1 LKVLHIAPTP
11 FFSDRGCHIRIL
23 SILRAIEH
31 SGGKNMLCTYPL
43 GRDLPNVDIRRVG
56 AVRGYERTEAGPQR
70 GKILADLKLL
80 FLGLRTAFRE
90 KPDVLHAHLH
100 EGVLIAWLIRVSLF
114 WRGLPLV
121 ADLQGGLV
129 GELADH
135 GFFARKGV
143 LSSALRFAF
152 TLVEALILKLP
163 AHSFCSS
170 GNSERIFREDYRL
183 SSSRLTRLDD
193 RVDLDAYDPQNV
205 TLAKVDLPKGVFVV
219 AYSGSLLPIKGLDVL
234 QQVILL
240 LKRKRSNI
248 VFLLIGYPTDL
259 IEAFVEK
266 HALHNSVRIIGR
278 VAFEELPTYLLRA
291 NVGVEPKQSAS
302 GEGSGKLLHYMA
314 AGLALAAFPTP
325 HNREFAGDQAL
336 AGDDTP
342 EALAAHIETLADD
355 PLRCNRIGK
364 ENREKIAPYSLQ
376 SGGRVITQV
385 YEQLGI
391 VTPTLLS

>member
-1 LKVLHIAPTP
+1 MKVLHLAPTP

-23 SILRAIEH
+23 SILDAIQH
-31 SGGKNMLCTYPL
+31 SGGQNILCTYPL
-43 GRDLPNVDIRRVG
+43 GRDLPGIDIRRIG
-56 AVRGYERTEAGPQR
+56 AVIGYEKTEAGPQK
-70 GKILADLKLL
+70 GKIIADLKLL
-80 FLGLRTAFRE
+80 FLGLQVALKE

-100 EGVLIAWLIRVSLF
+100 EGVLIGWLIRILLF
-114 WRGLPLV
+114 WRRIPLV

-135 GFFARKGV
+135 GFFARGGFF
-143 LSSALRFAF
+143 SHMLRLAF
-152 TLVEALILKLP
+152 TAIEALILKLP

-170 GNSERIFREDYRL
+170 GNSEKIFREGYGL
-183 SSSRLTRLDD
+183 SNRHLTRLDD
-193 RVDLDAYDPQNV
+193 RVNLDAYDPKSV
-205 TLAKVDLPKGVFVV
+205 HTADVDIPDNTFVV

-234 QQVILL
+234 QRIILSIS
-240 LKRKRSNI
+240 KRRTDI

-259 IEAFVEK
+259 IRTFIEQ
-266 HALHNSVRIIGR
+266 HALTDRVRIIGR
-278 VAFEELPTYLLRA
+278 VAFEQLPSYLLLA

-325 HNREFAGDQAL
+325 HNREFAGEQAL
-336 AGDDTP
+336 ARDDTP
-342 EALAAHIETLADD
+342 EALAAHIEMLADD
-355 PLRCNRIGK
+355 PLRCDRIGK

-376 SGGRVITQV
+376 SGGRVITRV

-391 VTPTLLS
+391 TAPTLSS